1 MVKVEKYFERRKIL
15 FLFGFLLYLNRQN
28 DKEGLLHKKID
39 GFKRVREKL
48 FTSSGSN
55 NNKTSNLFIH
65 DKKFQKSCSVVK
77 SKFKNHLFLTQRIL
91 RHHCCTHLDTLKFK
105 IRNISLR
112 WRSKNFIILIDH
124 FTFFPGN
131 CWIDFGDFYEN
142 LK

>member
-1 MVKVEKYFERRKIL
+1 MNVGKYFFFSGFCCTSIDRMTRRACYTKRL
-15 FLFGFLLYLNRQN
+15 MDL
-28 DKEGLLHKKID
+28 
-39 GFKRVREKL
+39 RVREKL
-48 FTSSGSN
+48 FTSSLSN